1 MAALGTQV
9 EIALVLWEVFLFF
22 LTTLEP
28 KHERPARQI
37 VKTIVV
43 LHEILAFNL
52 VLLFVAVR
60 GKEGGGGGLF
70 ENLSGSYRF

>member
-1 MAALGTQV
+1 MVALGTQV

-37 VKTIVV
+37 VKTFIVV
-43 LHEILAFNL
+43 LNEILAFNL
-52 VLLFVAVR
+52 VFFFVAVR
-60 GKEGGGGGLF
+60 GEGGGGAF
-70 ENLSGSYRF
+70 RKSEW

>member
-28 KHERPARQI
+28 KHERPATQI
-37 VKTIVV
+37 VQIIVV
-43 LHEILAFNL
+43 LHEILAFNCL
-52 VLLFVAVR
+52 GCLGGTLGHAEAQMLFVTA
-60 GKEGGGGGLF
+60 LF
-70 ENLSGSYRF
+70 VH